1 MEKKM
6 EIQEQDV
13 ILDIRN
19 LKKYF
24 YMPKG
29 VVVHAV
35 EGVDLQLKRGETL
48 GLVGES
54 GSGKSTIAYDVIGM
68 YKPTSGE
75 MIFDGE
81 VLNPDIRKRPLKQKG
96 DMQIVFQD
104 PGSSMNPR
112 ATIETNL
119 AFPIKRHGGL
129 KDKKA
134 IHERVLELLRFVG
147 LPEEYAQKYPRSIG
161 GGERQLACIARA
173 LASNPKLVILDE
185 PTSALD
191 VSIQAKV
198 IRRLIDLQKELNLS
212 YLFITHDLSLM
223 RNLATKVAILY
234 LGRLCEV
241 AETAEFYSNPKHP
254 YTQMLLA
261 SIPVVTEEEER
272 LRPVKVE
279 SRGEIPNPA
288 NMPTG
293 CGFNTRCSQCMEIC
307 KTEYPQMKEVS
318 PGHYVCCHAVE
329 GKPVNPVS
337 APSSH

>member
-1 MEKKM
+1 MNEKI
-6 EIQEQDV
+6 EVRDPEV
-13 ILDIRN
+13 ILDIQD

-35 EGVDLQLKRGETL
+35 EGVSLQLKRGETL
-48 GLVGES
+48 GIVGES
-54 GSGKSTIAYDVIGM
+54 GSGKSTIAYNVIGM
-68 YKPTSGE
+68 YKPTGGT
-75 MIFDGE
+75 IVFDGK
-81 VLNPDIRKRPLKQKG
+81 VLNPDIHKRELKQKG

-112 ATIETNL
+112 ATIAANL

-129 KDKKA
+129 KDPEA
-134 IHERVLELLRFVG
+134 VQARVEELLRFVG
-147 LPEEYAQKYPRSIG
+147 LPESYAQKYPRSIG
-161 GGERQLACIARA
+161 GGERQLACVARA
-173 LASNPKLVILDE
+173 LASNPKLIILDE

-198 IRRLIDLQKELNLS
+198 IRRLIDLQKELQLT

-223 RNLATKVAILY
+223 RNLATKVAIVY

-241 AETAEFYSNPKHP
+241 AETAEFYSNPLHP
-254 YTQMLLA
+254 YTKMLLS

-279 SRGEIPNPA
+279 SHGEIPNPA
-288 NMPTG
+288 NMPSG
-293 CGFNTRCSQCMEIC
+293 CGFHTRCSMCMEIC
-307 KTEYPQMKEVS
+307 KTEVPQMKEVS
-318 PGHYVCCHAVE
+318 PGHFVCCHAIS
-329 GKPVNPVS
+329 GT
-337 APSSH
+337 

>member
-1 MEKKM
+1 MEKQVKD
-6 EIQEQDV
+6 QDV
-13 ILDIRN
+13 ILDIQD

-35 EGVDLQLKRGETL
+35 EGVNLQLKRGETL

-54 GSGKSTIAYDVIGM
+54 GSGKSTIAYNVIGM

-75 MIFDGE
+75 IIFDGE
-81 VLNPDIRKRPLKQKG
+81 PLHPNIHKRPLKQKG

-129 KDKKA
+129 RDKQA

-173 LASNPKLVILDE
+173 LASNPKLIILDE

-198 IRRLIDLQKELNLS
+198 IRKLIDLQKEMGLS

-241 AETAEFYSNPKHP
+241 ADTAEFYAHPMHP
-254 YTQMLLA
+254 YTQMLLS
-261 SIPVVTEEEER
+261 SIPVVTEEEEK
-272 LRPVKVE
+272 LRPVKQE

-293 CGFNTRCSQCMEIC
+293 CGFHIRCSKCMEIC
-307 KTEYPQMKEVS
+307 KTQHPQMKEVS
-318 PGHYVCCHAVE
+318 PGHFVCCHAVE
-329 GKPVNPVS
+329 GKPVETVAVEP
-337 APSSH
+337 